1 MSKEFRNNPSLTDAA
16 GNRTIREYE
25 HQELTINFHGA
36 QCTIH
41 KNGRVT
47 IITSTVEKDTDE
59 VVLDEVDVPAS
70 LIFKLAGLL
79 KDTRTVKYVPVQ
91 EIGANSKEV
100 PPKEG

>member
-1 MSKEFRNNPSLTDAA
+1 MAKDFRNNPQMTDAA

-79 KDTRTVKYVPVQ
+79 KDTRTVKYIPVVEQSQQ
-91 EIGANSKEV
+91 EEKHSSKE
-100 PPKEG
+100 